1 METNSR
7 RKRKGWARPERPLTE
22 RERKRA
28 ERHEKRR
35 LEERSYQRQPTA
47 PQPFT
52 GVFMIPNKN
61 MPILKFLGEKE
72 VFLNSLRAECKCHMW
87 YDNTANVRY
96 TLLRVID
103 LHFI

>member
-72 VFLNSLRAECKCHMW
+72 VFLNSLRAECKCYMW